1 MPTAARRRN
10 PACPESQRHEEYT
23 KLDEIVGTS
32 QGSGRRRRRQI
43 LTAVAAAAAAGI
55 TAASVPAAYG
65 SLAGPGRQ
73 HRPQAEA
80 GARRGPTAYVATTA
94 EEVVPLN
101 LSTHPPL
108 TA

>member
-10 PACPESQRHEEYT
+10 PACPESQRHEEDT

-65 SLAGPGRQ
+65 SLSCPARQ
-73 HRPQAEA
+73 HPPKACA
-80 GARRGPTAYVATTA
+80 GYRRSPPYDLAHTTA
-94 EEVVPLN
+94 HT
-101 LSTHPPL
+101 STTTHRTPHHH
-108 TA
+108 